1 MSGLMAALLA
11 HGSFLASR
19 LQSIAVRSLFARTVI
34 KGGWSEVKQ
43 FLFSTIEHQCPE
55 LTEPTAFRLSP
66 TLLLRTIKVNPCLL
80 VHRRPH

>member
-43 FLFSTIEHQCPE
+43 HQCPE

-66 TLLLRTIKVNPCLL
+66 TLLLRTIKVSESVLIGAPSATLRT
-80 VHRRPH
+80 RR